1 LLTPAHAP
9 GAAVDSVK
17 YTDDLSVV
25 GIPLFSGTGTDN
37 NRVGCTV
44 GTGIEYALWN
54 SWSVKVEY
62 DYLDFGTRNV
72 AINGSILGLG
82 IQPGL
87 QDNSHINQARPV

>member
-1 LLTPAHAP
+1 M
-9 GAAVDSVK
+9 
-17 YTDDLSVV
+17 
-25 GIPLFSGTGTDN
+25 FSGTGSDN
-37 NRVGCTV
+37 NRVGWTV

-82 IQPGL
+82 I
-87 QDNSHINQARPV
+87 